1 MRLYK
6 EAARNT
12 EHVALKT
19 ELATLKEKIPNLTFP
34 CHLLLPDAS
43 VRRSSKDVI

>member
-12 EHVALKT
+12 EHVAFKT
-19 ELATLKEKIPNLTFP
+19 ELATLKEEIPNLTFP
-34 CHLLLPDAS
+34 AICFSLML
-43 VRRSSKDVI
+43 VREEALKT